1 MRSCFVPCLDQKMW
15 LMSWRLWELHAD
27 HAWHLYLLLRPLKGA
42 ASFNLHWNEMR
53 WYEIFWYEM
62 RRDWIRSFVVYAYSL
77 WIFCI
82 HKTKVDACVI
92 LIEPDKIRP
101 CPFWGRQSIPP
112 AWETIRLLYPWVAL
126 VSRRFV
132 SLELCFLSSPIA
144 GARLASEGGIQHPGR
159 WFSFQNGSFSGFMI
173 QWQSIFNDGPSEVLQ
188 SADHGTL
195 GRAKT
200 YSCR

>member
-1 MRSCFVPCLDQKMW
+1 MEGQVCVLEGLKDENARSLFLILQGLMGSEVVAISLQRKLSALAWHWRKPLFEYISRQSFVTYEILLCTMFGSVLW

-92 LIEPDKIRP
+92 LIEPHNIRP
-101 CPFWGRQSIPP
+101 CPFGDGNQSPN
-112 AWETIRLLYPWVAL
+112 AVN
-126 VSRRFV
+126 
-132 SLELCFLSSPIA
+132 
-144 GARLASEGGIQHPGR
+144 R
-159 WFSFQNGSFSGFMI
+159 W
-173 QWQSIFNDGPSEVLQ
+173 
-188 SADHGTL
+188 AD
-195 GRAKT
+195 
-200 YSCR
+200 